1 MTCVEENPIY
11 EFRESKVITPSQN
24 EFIISREKEGGLE
37 RVRVIGKEEGYSMK
51 GARRGIIVQVI
62 TRTHWHKG
70 RSKSVV

>member
-51 GARRGIIVQVI
+51 GARRGIIV
-62 TRTHWHKG
+62 
-70 RSKSVV
+70 